1 MLALLNFLI
10 PLGINIV
17 GFAQL
22 FNTLRYQY
30 CWLCSTFFI
39 PLGINIFGFALL
51 FIINSTVYYK
61 NICYLLF
68 YINNINI
75 FSF

>member
-39 PLGINIFGFALL
+39 PL
-51 FIINSTVYYK
+51 
-61 NICYLLF
+61 
-68 YINNINI
+68 
-75 FSF
+75 